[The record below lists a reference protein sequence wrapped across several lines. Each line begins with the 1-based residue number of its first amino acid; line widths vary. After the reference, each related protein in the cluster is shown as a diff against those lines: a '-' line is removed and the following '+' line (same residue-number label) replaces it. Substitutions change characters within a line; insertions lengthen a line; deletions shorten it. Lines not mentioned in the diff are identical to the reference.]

1 MIERADGLRVDDSY
15 YYITIPLHLEYKW
28 AQGHYFETFLKGLK
42 QGKILINQCPSCGRH
57 QIPPINVCGRCHVE
71 MGEWKEVG
79 PRGTVFA
86 FNIVVDPVYDSGIP
100 GMREVPYTVAHI
112 ILDGAPDV
120 TIYHELE
127 EQDLSK
133 LKVGMRV
140 EAVFKPEK
148 EREGLLSDII
158 YFRTVTEP
166 E

>member
-1 MIERADGLRVDDSY
+1 
-15 YYITIPLHLEYKW
+15 
-28 AQGHYFETFLKGLK
+28 
-42 QGKILINQCPSCGRH
+42 
-57 QIPPINVCGRCHVE
+57 